1 LSGWPCGANVTKLAD
16 TSAGRFVKA
25 LIDAW
30 NTDQPARLAASLAY
44 FSMFS
49 LAPAIFVAV
58 TVAGIFIDELAA
70 ASQIFARLER
80 TVGPETAQFIYEIV
94 VNVSESGTTG
104 SPLASLISFGA
115 LLYASTGVFANLKYS
130 LNTIWGVPLAEYSGV
145 IAFIKTRLLAF
156 VLVIGLGFVLVL
168 AAFSSLIVSVV
179 SSVLDVSSLVWA
191 DSAVTSVILLAVSLA
206 LIYRILPDTYV
217 AWRDVWLGAAVTA
230 LLIRLG
236 TGLVGIYFQISNPA
250 AAFEAAGTLAV
261 VLIAIYY
268 LAQIFLF
275 GAIFTKVYASMFG
288 SRARLVS
295 EEE

>member
-1 LSGWPCGANVTKLAD
+1 VTKLAD

-288 SRARLVS
+288 SRARPVS
-295 EEE
+295 EQE

>member
-1 LSGWPCGANVTKLAD
+1 MTKLAD

-191 DSAVTSVILLAVSLA
+191 GSAVTSVILLAVSLA
-206 LIYRILPDTYV
+206 LIYRILPDTHV

-288 SRARLVS
+288 SRARPVS
-295 EEE
+295 EQE